1 MKNLIAVYCLIIAI
15 ANKSCECAAIEAQ
28 TDERGDNFY
37 RFSYTLDDGTA
48 RYEEGILNEVDGV
61 KFYNVNGFY
70 KYRGTDEK
78 VYLVNYTSDP
88 EHGYQATLSVVGE
101 IQPISPVINP
111 ELIKSL
117 LG

>member
-1 MKNLIAVYCLIIAI
+1 MLLCLIISI
-15 ANKSCECAAIEAQ
+15 THKSCESAAIEAQ

-70 KYRGTDEK
+70 KYRGTDGK

-88 EHGYQATLSVVGE
+88 EHGYQATSSG
-101 IQPISPVINP
+101 IY
-111 ELIKSL
+111 
-117 LG
+117 